1 MSGRYCLDA
10 NVFITC
16 WHNTYPIKIFPSLW
30 KQIAQHQ
37 SDIILIKPIYDQII
51 VEDQIVVKKDQII
64 VKKDPLTT
72 WLRENHFF
80 STPIDDEIEAL
91 SLKWEEKYQITDQ
104 SKGVDQ
110 KDVTLIAYA
119 KRKDKTVVTLEGEQK
134 QKPLKKYKYKIPLV
148 CSEEGV
154 LCINFVEMIE
164 DFGIV
169 I

>member
-1 MSGRYCLDA
+1 MSGQYCLDA

-16 WHNTYPIKIFPSLW
+16 WNKTYPFNIFPSLW
-30 KQIAQHQ
+30 EQIAQHQ

-51 VEDQIVVKKDQII
+51 VKKDQII

-80 STPIDDEIEAL
+80 STPIDDEIEEL

-119 KRKDKTVVTLEGEQK
+119 KRKNKTVVTLEGEQK

-154 LCINFVEMIE
+154 LCINFVEMID
-164 DFGIV
+164 DFDIV

>member
-1 MSGRYCLDA
+1 MSGLYCLDA

-16 WHNTYPIKIFPSLW
+16 WNDTYPIDIFPSLW

-51 VEDQIVVKKDQII
+51 V
-64 VKKDPLTT
+64 KKDPLTK
-72 WLRENHFF
+72 WLKKNHFF
-80 STPIDDEIEAL
+80 SIPIDDETEKL
-91 SLKWEEKYQITDQ
+91 SLKWEGKYQVRDE

-110 KDVTLIAYA
+110 KDIKLIAYT
-119 KRKDKTVVTLEGEQK
+119 KRENKIVVTLEGEQS
-134 QKPLKKYKYKIPLV
+134 QKPSKKYNYKIPLV
-148 CSEEGV
+148 CSKEKV
-154 LCINFVEMIE
+154 PCLNFVEMIY

>member
-16 WHNTYPIKIFPSLW
+16 WNDTYPINIFPSLW

-51 VEDQIVVKKDQII
+51 QKE
-64 VKKDPLTT
+64 DPLTT
-72 WLRENHFF
+72 WLKEDHFF
-80 STPIDDEIEAL
+80 SIPIDDETEKL
-91 SLKWEEKYQITDQ
+91 SLKWEGEYQIRDQ
-104 SKGVDQ
+104 SRGVDQ

-119 KRKDKTVVTLEGEQK
+119 KRKNKIVVTLEGK
-134 QKPLKKYKYKIPLV
+134 QDKKPSEKYNYKIPLV
-148 CSEEGV
+148 CSEEKV
-154 LCINFVEMIE
+154 PCINFVEMI
-164 DFGIV
+164 DNFGIV

>member
-1 MSGRYCLDA
+1 MSGLYCLDA

-16 WHNTYPIKIFPSLW
+16 WNDTYPINIFPSLW

-51 VEDQIVVKKDQII
+51 V
-64 VKKDPLTT
+64 KKDPLTK
-72 WLRENHFF
+72 WLKKNYFF
-80 STPIDDEIEAL
+80 SIPIDDKTEEL
-91 SLKWEEKYQITDQ
+91 SLKWEGKYQVRDE

-110 KDVTLIAYA
+110 KDIKLIAYA
-119 KRKDKTVVTLEGEQK
+119 KRENKTVVTLEGK
-134 QKPLKKYKYKIPLV
+134 QNEKPLKKYKYKIPLV
-148 CSEEGV
+148 CSEEKV
-154 LCINFVEMIE
+154 LCINFVEMID

>member
-16 WHNTYPIKIFPSLW
+16 WNDTYPVNIFPSLW
-30 KQIAQHQ
+30 QQIAQHQ
-37 SDIILIKPIYDQII
+37 SDIILIRPIYDQII
-51 VEDQIVVKKDQII
+51 QE
-64 VKKDPLTT
+64 KDPLTT
-72 WLRENHFF
+72 WLKKNLFF
-80 STPIDDEIEAL
+80 STSIDDKTEKL
-91 SLKWEEKYQITDQ
+91 SLKWEGKYQITDQ

-119 KRKDKTVVTLEGEQK
+119 KRKNKTVVTLEGEQN

-154 LCINFVEMIE
+154 LRINFVEMI
-164 DFGIV
+164 DNLGIV